1 MGFRISLEDTRIAGR
16 PALHAAP
23 ADGFDTPLPTVLVCH
38 GFTRSKE
45 LDSNLAV
52 MLARAGLRAV
62 VPEADGHGERFD
74 GDAAARLTR
83 FWDILRHCI
92 DELPEVREDLLGQ
105 GRVDGGRVAVAGLS
119 MGGFVALGA
128 LARYPW
134 LRAGVSWMGSGH
146 YLDLARTLYPPLGA
160 YTPAT
165 AAGHEARMAA
175 LVDYDPSARLE
186 RLADR
191 PLMLWHGVRDEIV
204 PFSESARLHA
214 ELVRCGLAQH
224 LAFVADANATHKL
237 PVAGAQ
243 AGVDF
248 LRRVL

>member
-1 MGFRISLEDTRIAGR
+1 MSRILVEEVLLGGW

-23 ADGFDTPLPTVLVCH
+23 AERFDAPLPTVLLCH

-62 VPEADGHGERFD
+62 LPEADGHGARFD
-74 GDAAARLTR
+74 GDAAQRLMR
-83 FWDILRHCI
+83 FWDIVRGCI
-92 DELPEVREDLLGQ
+92 DELPRLRDELIARGWVDA
-105 GRVDGGRVAVAGLS
+105 GRIAVAGLS
-119 MGGFVALGA
+119 MGGFVVLGG
-128 LARYPW
+128 LARHDW

-165 AAGHEARMAA
+165 AAGHEARMAPLA
-175 LVDYDPSARLE
+175 GYDPSARLT
-186 RLADR
+186 RLARR
-191 PLMLWHGVRDEIV
+191 PLLLWHGVRDETV

-214 ELVRCGLAQH
+214 ALVRRGLARQ
-224 LAFVADANATHKL
+224 LEFIADPNATHKL
-237 PVAGAQ
+237 PLAGAQ